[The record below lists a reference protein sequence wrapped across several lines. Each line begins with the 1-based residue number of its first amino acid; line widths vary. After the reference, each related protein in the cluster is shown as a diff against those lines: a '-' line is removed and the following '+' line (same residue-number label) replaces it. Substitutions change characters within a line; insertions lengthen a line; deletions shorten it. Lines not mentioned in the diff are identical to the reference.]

1 MLLLLLGVLLFAGVH
16 FVPSLAPG
24 LKRSAVSSVGEN
36 GYKGIFSLL
45 LLAALGLIVIGWRS
59 TLPSLLYL
67 PPAALHQPALGIL
80 LLAFLLFVVSNR
92 KSRLRRVVRHPQLTG
107 VALWGIAHLL
117 LNGED
122 RSVLLFGG
130 LTLWA
135 IGEIIA
141 INRRDGEWVKDEIPG
156 WGSEVVTVVVTAA
169 VVAVLVAIHPWL
181 SGVPIR

>member
-45 LLAALGLIVIGWRS
+45 LLAALALIITGWRS
-59 TLPSLLYL
+59 TVPALLYL
-67 PPAALHQPALGIL
+67 PPPALHLPALGIL
-80 LLAFLLFVVSNR
+80 LLAFLLLVVSNR
-92 KSRLRRVVRHPQLTG
+92 KSRLRQVVRHPQLTG

-130 LTLWA
+130 LGLWA

-141 INRRDGEWVKDEIPG
+141 INRRDGEWVKGEIPG
-156 WGSEVVTVVVTAA
+156 WGGEVLTLVVTAL
-169 VVAVLVAIHPWL
+169 VVGVVVAIHPWL
-181 SGVPIR
+181 SGMPVR